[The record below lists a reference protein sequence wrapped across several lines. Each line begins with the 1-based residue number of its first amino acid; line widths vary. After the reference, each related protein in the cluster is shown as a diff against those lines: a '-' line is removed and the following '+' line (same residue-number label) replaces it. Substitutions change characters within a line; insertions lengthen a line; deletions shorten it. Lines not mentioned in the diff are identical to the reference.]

1 MFLFFFL
8 ISFLVKSSRLL
19 LFLVSIRGTFNPLCP
34 MWGYYCTVTSFVGVT
49 HAGAAVTVNSI
60 LLLRP
65 KLTLKL

>member
-34 MWGYYCTVTSFVGVT
+34 MCGYCTVTSVVGVT

-60 LLLRP
+60 FLLRP